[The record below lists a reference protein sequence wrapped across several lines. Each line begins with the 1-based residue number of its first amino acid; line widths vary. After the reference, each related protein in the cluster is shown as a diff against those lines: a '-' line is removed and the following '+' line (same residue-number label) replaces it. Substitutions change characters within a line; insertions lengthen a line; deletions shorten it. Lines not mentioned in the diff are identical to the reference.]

1 MTKRI
6 WRHKWWVLVAT
17 MVIFLSVGAA
27 AWAAADE
34 GTPESTLASAA
45 DDDLL
50 AGLCAVVGDSTGLA
64 ADVRECAQNMRER
77 GERWLK
83 RQQML
88 MDKLREQMD
97 AADQALYDKLVAAA
111 KEQREALK
119 EAREDLA
126 ETMKQLR
133 DLRDKYLDQALGDTG
148 R

>member
-17 MVIFLSVGAA
+17 MVIFLSVGAV
-27 AWAAADE
+27 AWAAADD
-34 GTPESTLASAA
+34 GTAESTPASAA
-45 DDDLL
+45 EDGPLP
-50 AGLCAVVGDSTGLA
+50 GLCAAVGDPAGLA
-64 ADVRECAQNMRER
+64 ADAGECAQNMRER

-97 AADQALYDKLVAAA
+97 AADQALYDRLVAAA

-119 EAREDLA
+119 EARKNLA

-133 DLRDKYLDQALGDTG
+133 DLRDKYLDEALGDTA